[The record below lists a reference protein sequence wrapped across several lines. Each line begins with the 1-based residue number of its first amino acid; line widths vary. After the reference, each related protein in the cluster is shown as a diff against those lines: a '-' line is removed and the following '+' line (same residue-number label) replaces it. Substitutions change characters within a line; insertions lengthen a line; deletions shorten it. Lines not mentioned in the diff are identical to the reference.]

1 MKKTVKMLTIS
12 LIFALVFGG
21 SACQGFDFGGDKGGS
36 SDVVQTQDDVSNV
49 FEDGWYIL
57 GDWENYEQTIQL
69 IQGANFGKIIQSNEY
84 VTRGEQSLRLEV
96 FGYSYFW
103 GYSDPGLRVNTDD
116 DYFQKQDFSD
126 CDAFAFDMYSVMDY
140 DLTIK
145 FSVTPV
151 SGTAVT
157 KKLTVKPGWNHFV
170 LTRADYGNRWQ
181 DQIKAFGFGFDKGI
195 NHEETQTVYIDNFR
209 ARKIVE

>member
-1 MKKTVKMLTIS
+1 MKKLLKF
-12 LIFALVFGG
+12 FALCCSVAMAYGMAG
-21 SACQGFDFGGDKGGS
+21 CGNIQNNQSNQS
-36 SDVVQTQDDVSNV
+36 NQNMPTEEVSNV
-49 FEDGWYIL
+49 FDDGWYIL

-84 VTRGEQSLRLEV
+84 VTRGKQSLRLEV
-96 FGYSYFW
+96 FGYTYFW
-103 GYSDPGLRVNTDD
+103 GYSNPGVRINTDD

-145 FSVTPV
+145 FYITPV

-170 LTRADYGNRWQ
+170 LTRADYGMRWQ
-181 DQIKAFGFGFDKGI
+181 DQISAFGFIFDKGVD
-195 NHEETQTVYIDNFR
+195 HEETQTVYIDNFR
-209 ARKIVE
+209 ARKIVD